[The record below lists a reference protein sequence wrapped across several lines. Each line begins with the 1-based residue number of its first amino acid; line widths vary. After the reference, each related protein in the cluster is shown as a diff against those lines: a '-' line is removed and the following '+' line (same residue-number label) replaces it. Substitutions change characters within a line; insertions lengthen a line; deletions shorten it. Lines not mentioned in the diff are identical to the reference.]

1 MKETHCILISG
12 KWFKTLGLTNMP
24 IKIVLI
30 ISVIVAFLK
39 PLKIKTA
46 LLSILVTITLLGC
59 ITGCAATPAAA
70 SKHEIRKG
78 LVAYWPLDILSATT
92 PDLSGNKNHLQAIN
106 LTAADV
112 VPGKRGNAISFNGI
126 NSLLLCFA
134 KNGTGLPAYSH
145 KSSTVAMWVKGN
157 TSKGTG
163 RVFSE
168 STNLRSP
175 LVAISTDRRAPE
187 GVVDVYLRANNGNTL
202 ILHHRTSL
210 IAFDDVWHHIALV
223 DENGKAR
230 LYVDGIQDTSRI
242 NYTREPITPT
252 ITALGGV
259 MRFDTA
265 RFVFQGLID
274 EAAIW
279 SRALTDAEIKLVMKK
294 GLANFLPKT
303 SGQSQN
309 QIVVAEEQ
317 LNSAQSSETVTDAD
331 GNVYHT
337 GRIGSQVWTVEDLK
351 TTRFNDGTPIPN
363 ITEAEGWKSLTT
375 PGFCYYENNPENGKK
390 YGILYN
396 WYAASSDKIAPKGWR
411 VPTLDEQIVLS
422 NYLVSSGYNYDG
434 TTQENKIGKSM
445 AAKTGWNYKPTNEG
459 NESAPDV
466 GTVSNNPETNNK
478 TGFSALP
485 AGSRWN
491 DGSFHSIGQ
500 SVYWWSS
507 TPGSGDDAHLS
518 YIKSRLAKY
527 GFVQHQR
534 TSGFCIRLIRE

>member
-1 MKETHCILISG
+1 MKT
-12 KWFKTLGLTNMP
+12 
-24 IKIVLI
+24 
-30 ISVIVAFLK
+30 
-39 PLKIKTA
+39 LKIKTA
-46 LLSILVTITLLGC
+46 LLSFFVVVNLLGC
-59 ITGCAATPAAA
+59 ITGFAAKPVAA

-78 LVAYWPLDILSATT
+78 LVAYWPLDVLSATT

-126 NSLLLCFA
+126 NSILLCFT
-134 KNGTGLPAYSH
+134 KNGVGLPAYSH
-145 KSSTVAMWVKGN
+145 NSCTVAMWVKGN
-157 TSKGTG
+157 TSNEMG

-168 STNLRSP
+168 STNLRNP
-175 LVAISTDRRAPE
+175 LVAISTDSRAPE
-187 GVVDVYLRANNGNTL
+187 GVMDVYLRADNGNTL
-202 ILHHRTSL
+202 ISHHHTSL
-210 IAFDDVWHHIALV
+210 KAFEDVWHHIAWV

-242 NYTREPITPT
+242 NYKREPIIPT

-279 SRALTDAEIKLVMKK
+279 SRALTNAEIKLVMKK

-303 SGQSQN
+303 NGQSQN
-309 QIVVAEEQ
+309 QTVVAKEQ
-317 LNSAQSSETVTDAD
+317 INSAHSSETVKDAD
-331 GNVYHT
+331 GNIYHT
-337 GRIGSQVWTVEDLK
+337 VKIGNQVWTVEDLK
-351 TTRFNDGTPIPN
+351 TTRFNDGTSIPN
-363 ITEAEGWKSLTT
+363 VIEAEEWKKRTA
-375 PGFCYYENNPENGKK
+375 PGYCYYENNPENGKK

-396 WYAASSDKIAPKGWR
+396 WYAASSEKIAPKGWR

-422 NYLVSSGYNYDG
+422 NFLIDNGYNFDE
-434 TTQENKIGKSM
+434 TTKENKISKSM
-445 AAKTGWNYKPTNEG
+445 AAKTDWNYYPTNEG
-459 NESAPDV
+459 NESGPDV
-466 GTVSNNPETNNK
+466 GTVSNNPETNNR
-478 TGFSALP
+478 TGLLALP

-518 YIKSRLAKY
+518 FIKSRLAGY
-527 GFVQHQR
+527 GFVQHHKR
-534 TSGFCIRLIRE
+534 SGFCIRLIRE